1 MAKLDDPQVLH
12 TLGYIRSISNQ
23 KEFILEE
30 ALAVCL
36 HKVHS
41 AKFQV
46 VMIVIARFDNIYIK
60 DILLQL

>member
-41 AKFQV
+41 AKFKV
-46 VMIVIARFDNIYIK
+46 VMIVVARFANI
-60 DILLQL
+60 